1 MPLTASHQPTP
12 QDNRRGILSMLA
24 ASAAFVAGDTFVRL
38 TAAGLPTGEIMVLR
52 GIMATSIVVVIML
65 IKGELHA
72 ARALSN
78 KFVLAR
84 SIVEGFTTTTFIMA
98 LPHLPL
104 ADVTSIVSAAPLFM
118 TAMIVMLGLQTV
130 GWRRWAAIVVGFIGV
145 LLVVQPSTSGIGW
158 PAGLLI
164 LCAIFVGVR
173 DIISRQAP
181 PGLST
186 LTLTLGTT
194 LSVTVVGALLGLF
207 ETWVWPQPKE
217 VAWLAS
223 AACLVATGNFFIIRA
238 FRGTD
243 PTVVTPFRYVSIL
256 TSVISGFLVWR
267 EVPNAMAALGAL
279 LIIGSGVYTI
289 WREKVRA
296 REALDQPKNQAGAQ

>member
-1 MPLTASHQPTP
+1 MPVQPFHAPTP

-24 ASAAFVAGDTFVRL
+24 ASATFVAGDTLVRL
-38 TAAGLPTGEIMVLR
+38 TAAGLPTGQIMVLR
-52 GIMATSIVVVIML
+52 GIIATSIVIVIMAV
-65 IKGELHA
+65 KGELGA
-72 ARALSN
+72 TRALRN
-78 KFVLAR
+78 KFVIAR
-84 SIVEGFTTTTFIMA
+84 SIVEAFTTTTFIMA

-130 GWRRWAAIVVGFIGV
+130 GWRRWAAIFTGFIGV
-145 LLVVQPSTSGIGW
+145 LLVVQPSASGIGW

-186 LTLTLGTT
+186 LTMTLGTT
-194 LSVTVVGALLGLF
+194 MSVTLAGVVLGQF
-207 ETWVWPQPKE
+207 ETWVRPQPKE
-217 VAWLAS
+217 IAWLTG
-223 AACLVATGNFFIIRA
+223 AACLVAAGNFFIIRA

-243 PTVVTPFRYVSIL
+243 PTVVTPFRYISIL
-256 TSVISGFLVWR
+256 ISVFSGFIIWR
-267 EVPNAMAALGAL
+267 EVPNALAALGAL

-289 WREKVRA
+289 WRERVRA
-296 REALDQPKNQAGAQ
+296 REALEKPHRQDG